1 MKVPDA
7 LCSCCY
13 SYFLAVFVCHFGC
26 CVLVSHVASVYIS
39 LMINV
44 DAYLLYVSG
53 HLAIFWEEFV
63 QVCCCYCCSLKK
75 KHILS
80 VFPFLFI
87 SKIEP
92 NTKSTLMFVGEGE
105 NHGNVTQMEI
115 CICSFIK
122 QMFFEHLLCCVPLH

>member
-1 MKVPDA
+1 MHTFCMLVAIWLSFGRNLSK
-7 LCSCCY
+7 
-13 SYFLAVFVCHFGC
+13 FVVVIVVH
-26 CVLVSHVASVYIS
+26 
-39 LMINV
+39 
-44 DAYLLYVSG
+44 
-53 HLAIFWEEFV
+53 
-63 QVCCCYCCSLKK
+63 LKK

-115 CICSFIK
+115 RICSFIK
-122 QMFFEHLLCCVPLH
+122 QIFF